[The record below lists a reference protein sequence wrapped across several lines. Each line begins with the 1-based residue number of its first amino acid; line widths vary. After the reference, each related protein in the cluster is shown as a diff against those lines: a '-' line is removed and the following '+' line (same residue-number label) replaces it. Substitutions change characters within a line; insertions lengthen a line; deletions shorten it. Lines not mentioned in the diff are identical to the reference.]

1 MDMPKPEEQVEV
13 AVAAEEVEAEEK
25 DEVVVEGGEV
35 EVLEEIKEEV
45 EVEEIISYSEVVT
58 REWYVNYHRL
68 TRSCQSYT
76 RGH

>member
-58 REWYVNYHRL
+58 RERYVNYHRL